1 MYLHRTAIFYIIICL
16 FNYGVFNNLQFTI
29 IINGK
34 KVVRTKSNIYNER
47 TKNINKD
54 RHMKKEKNKWLPF
67 FVFNKARYIN
77 DRVIKKKKFHAHS
90 APNENNNY
98 KESNNSHIYQIR
110 KEILSSPGNI
120 KSIIEKHVINKV
132 LHGNINKYNS
142 FSYICNIDEIYEQVT
157 KLYEIYEQC
166 NKLSLKL
173 PKLFGLPIVLKDNI
187 ITKGI
192 PTTAGSKILSNY
204 KSSYDSTVVK
214 KLKKHGAIIIGKTRL
229 DEFAMGSCTGNVKNP
244 FNEKY
249 LSCGGSSGGSASC
262 VGSKILNCSVNTDTG
277 GSIRTPAALCGCIGL
292 KPTYGRISRYG
303 IIPYNEETDVVGLIV
318 NNVYDCSILLDCLSG
333 YDKNDLKSVHTKKKK
348 YYFLLKKYEQ
358 SEIFKSE
365 KPLKNM
371 KFGYLSKDLLKRYF
385 VDDVVC
391 DHYDMVMKNIKDM
404 GGILINTNIYKLVE
418 YCYIYYMYSMIVANS
433 NIARMNGI
441 NYNIPNINNENNFI
455 TKLRSN
461 LIDEN
466 VLARIIGGS
475 IISSYFEKNNKK
487 RDFRRVFLIIKN
499 KLISRLNKLFKH
511 VNFILL
517 PSLPRSNNIKGDCN
531 MDISLSCEKYLKN
544 KINLEK
550 KCLDNMN
557 SDNNDNKNKHNLCIE
572 NDNISNKYMYNTY
585 MREIFLVISS
595 ITGFPSIVIPTGEFT
610 KNFNEPQSF
619 QLLNSK
625 LNEHDLLK
633 VALAYKDKMCVNK
646 KLLHN
651 LENRAS

>member
-1 MYLHRTAIFYIIICL
+1 MYLQCTAILYIIICL
-16 FNYGVFNNLQFTI
+16 LDFEVFNNLQFII
-29 IINGK
+29 IINGQ
-34 KVVRTKSNIYNER
+34 KVVRTKGNIYNGR
-47 TKNINKD
+47 TKNINK
-54 RHMKKEKNKWLPF
+54 HTHTKKEKNRWLPF
-67 FVFNKARYIN
+67 FIFNKARYIN
-77 DRVIKKKKFHAHS
+77 DRFVKKRNKLHTHS
-90 APNENNNY
+90 VLNENNNY

-132 LHGNINKYNS
+132 LYGNINKYNS
-142 FSYICNIDEIYEQVT
+142 FSYIYNSDEIYEQVS

-192 PTTAGSKILSNY
+192 PTTGGSKILSNY

-229 DEFAMGSCTGNVKNP
+229 DEFAMGSCTGNVQNP

-333 YDKNDLKSVHTKKKK
+333 YDKNDLKK
-348 YYFLLKKYEQ
+348 
-358 SEIFKSE
+358 IFKSE

-371 KFGYLSKDLLKRYF
+371 KFGYLSKDLLKKYF
-385 VDDVVC
+385 VDDTVC

-455 TKLRSN
+455 AKLRSN

-475 IISSYFEKNNKK
+475 IISTYFEKNNKK
-487 RDFRRVFLIIKN
+487 INFRHVFLIVKN
-499 KLISRLNKLFKH
+499 KLISRLNEIFEQ

-517 PSLPRSNNIKGDCN
+517 PSLPRSNNIKEGCN
-531 MDISLSCEKYLKN
+531 INISPSHENSLKN
-544 KINLEK
+544 EINSEK
-550 KCLDNMN
+550 EHTQ
-557 SDNNDNKNKHNLCIE
+557 NNNKNNLSVE
-572 NDNISNKYMYNTY
+572 SSDMYNKY
-585 MREIFLVISS
+585 MREIFFIISS
-595 ITGFPSIVIPTGEFT
+595 ITGFPSIVIPSGEFT
-610 KNFNEPQSF
+610 KNLNEPQSF
-619 QLLNSK
+619 QLLNPK
-625 LNEHDLLK
+625 LNEHELLK
-633 VALAYKDKMCVNK
+633 VALAYKDKMGVNK

-651 LENRAS
+651 LENKAS

>member
-1 MYLHRTAIFYIIICL
+1 MYLQCTAILYIIICL
-16 FNYGVFNNLQFTI
+16 LDFGVFNNLQFSI
-29 IINGK
+29 IINGQ
-34 KVVRTKSNIYNER
+34 KVVRTKGSIHNGR
-47 TKNINKD
+47 SKGINK
-54 RHMKKEKNKWLPF
+54 HTHTKKEKNRWLPF

-77 DRVIKKKKFHAHS
+77 DRVIKKKKKLHTHS
-90 APNENNNY
+90 ALNENNNY
-98 KESNNSHIYQIR
+98 KESNTSHIYQIR

-142 FSYICNIDEIYEQVT
+142 FSYIYNTDEIYEQVT

-333 YDKNDLKSVHTKKKK
+333 YDKNDLKSVHEKKKKK
-348 YYFLLKKYEQ
+348 YHLLLKKYEQ
-358 SEIFKSE
+358 SEIFKSD

-371 KFGYLSKDLLKRYF
+371 KFGYLSKDLLKKYF

-455 TKLRSN
+455 AKLRSN

-475 IISSYFEKNNKK
+475 IISSYFEKNNNKIN
-487 RDFRRVFLIIKN
+487 FRHIFLIVKN
-499 KLISRLNKLFKH
+499 KLISRLNEIFDQ
-511 VNFILL
+511 VDFILL
-517 PSLPRSNNIKGDCN
+517 PSLPRSNNLKEDCN
-531 MDISLSCEKYLKN
+531 MDTSPSYENCLKSEIDSEKEHDQNNNKKSLCV
-544 KINLEK
+544 
-550 KCLDNMN
+550 
-557 SDNNDNKNKHNLCIE
+557 E
-572 NDNISNKYMYNTY
+572 NGDMYNKY
-585 MREIFLVISS
+585 MREIFLIISS
-595 ITGFPSIVIPTGEFT
+595 ITGFPSIVIPSGEFT
-610 KNFNEPQSF
+610 KNLNEPQSF

-625 LNEHDLLK
+625 LNEHELLK
-633 VALAYKDKMCVNK
+633 VALAYKDKMDVNK

-651 LENRAS
+651 LENKAS

>member
-1 MYLHRTAIFYIIICL
+1 MYLQCTAILYIIICL
-16 FNYGVFNNLQFTI
+16 LDFGVFNNLQFSI
-29 IINGK
+29 IINGQ
-34 KVVRTKSNIYNER
+34 KVVRTKGSIHNGR
-47 TKNINKD
+47 PKNINK
-54 RHMKKEKNKWLPF
+54 HTHTKKEKNQWLPF

-77 DRVIKKKKFHAHS
+77 DRVIKKKKKLHTHS
-90 APNENNNY
+90 ALNENNNY
-98 KESNNSHIYQIR
+98 KESNTSHIYQIR

-142 FSYICNIDEIYEQVT
+142 FSYIYNTDEIYEQVT

-333 YDKNDLKSVHTKKKK
+333 YDKNDLKSVHEKKKKK
-348 YYFLLKKYEQ
+348 YHLLLKKYEQ
-358 SEIFKSE
+358 SEIFKSDT
-365 KPLKNM
+365 PLKNM
-371 KFGYLSKDLLKRYF
+371 KFGYLSKDLLKKYF

-455 TKLRSN
+455 AKLRSN

-475 IISSYFEKNNKK
+475 IISSYFEKNNNKIN
-487 RDFRRVFLIIKN
+487 FRHIFLIVKN
-499 KLISRLNKLFKH
+499 KLISRLNEIFDQ
-511 VNFILL
+511 VDFILL
-517 PSLPRSNNIKGDCN
+517 PSLPRSNNLKEDCN
-531 MDISLSCEKYLKN
+531 MDISSSYENCLKSEIDSEKEHDQNNN
-544 KINLEK
+544 KK
-550 KCLDNMN
+550 
-557 SDNNDNKNKHNLCIE
+557 SLCVE
-572 NDNISNKYMYNTY
+572 NGDMYNKY

-595 ITGFPSIVIPTGEFT
+595 ITGFPSIVIPSGEFT
-610 KNFNEPQSF
+610 KNLHEPQSF

-625 LNEHDLLK
+625 LNEHELLK
-633 VALAYKDKMCVNK
+633 VALAYKDKMDVNK

-651 LENRAS
+651 LENKAS